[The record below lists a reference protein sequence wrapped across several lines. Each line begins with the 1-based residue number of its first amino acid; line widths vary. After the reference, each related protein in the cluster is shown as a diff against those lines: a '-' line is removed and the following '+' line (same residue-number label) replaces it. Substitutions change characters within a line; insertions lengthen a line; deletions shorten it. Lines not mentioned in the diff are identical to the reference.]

1 MTMLFREQVPLAPFT
16 TLGLGG
22 PARYF
27 HACATA
33 AELREALTLAGQRR
47 LRVQIIGGGSNLVV
61 ADAGFPG
68 AVLKVAIG
76 GVALRDTAQGVEG
89 TAGAGREWDGLGR
102 QAVERG
108 WAGIECL
115 AGIPGAVGAPPI
127 QNVGAYGQGMAAP
140 PVSGGVLERAR
151 LTQVGF

>member
-1 MTMLFREQVPLAPFT
+1 MTMLFGEQVPLAPFT
-16 TLGLGG
+16 PLGLGG

-68 AVLKVAIG
+68 AVLKAAIG
-76 GVALRDTAQGVEG
+76 DVALRGTGQGDEA
-89 TAGAGREWDGLGR
+89 TAGAGPGWEALG
-102 QAVERG
+102 
-108 WAGIECL
+108 
-115 AGIPGAVGAPPI
+115 
-127 QNVGAYGQGMAAP
+127 
-140 PVSGGVLERAR
+140 
-151 LTQVGF
+151 

>member
-68 AVLKVAIG
+68 AVLKVAIR
-76 GVALRDTAQGVEG
+76 GVAVRATAQVGQV
-89 TAGAGREWDGLGR
+89 TARTAAGADPL
-102 QAVERG
+102 
-108 WAGIECL
+108 
-115 AGIPGAVGAPPI
+115 
-127 QNVGAYGQGMAAP
+127 
-140 PVSGGVLERAR
+140 
-151 LTQVGF
+151 